1 MKQIIFLAVI
11 SLVFALTA
19 CSTKTVTPNL
29 FVSGESMVVTYS
41 SQGCFHHRSN
51 ILFFHE
57 NNVIIY
63 KTINQWNQK
72 TDKTKMGTLTLTKK
86 DKEGLNRL
94 FAYYAKKS
102 HDGWCT
108 NVDNIEIKRYKD
120 EKLISSKKITDAS
133 CALYQKKDI
142 LSFSELIGRVMKK
155 EIAHEKI

>member
-51 ILFFHE
+51 ILVFHE
-57 NNVIIY
+57 NNVTIY
-63 KTINQWNQK
+63 KTMNKWNK
-72 TDKTKMGTLTLTKK
+72 KISKSKMGTLVLTKK
-86 DKEGLNRL
+86 DKEGLNKL
-94 FAYYAKKS
+94 FSYY
-102 HDGWCT
+102 DGKLPNGCT
-108 NVDNIEIKRYKD
+108 TVDEIEIKRYKN

-133 CALYQKKDI
+133 CGLYQKKDI
-142 LSFSELIGRVMKK
+142 LSFSELIDRVMKK